1 MAKAGKN
8 EIDAQLDALRRLAR
22 GVVQSS
28 KGVRPISVKDMRALR
43 QQQRRTVSAID
54 AEIDQL
60 KRLRRSVRRARIP
73 DGMVER
79 LTP

>member
-1 MAKAGKN
+1 
-8 EIDAQLDALRRLAR
+8 
-22 GVVQSS
+22 VVQSS

-54 AEIDQL
+54 AEIEQL

>member
-8 EIDAQLDALRRLAR
+8 EIEAQLDALRRLAR

-28 KGVRPISVKDMRALR
+28 KGVRPIGVKDMRALR

>member
-8 EIDAQLDALRRLAR
+8 EIEAQLDALRRLAR